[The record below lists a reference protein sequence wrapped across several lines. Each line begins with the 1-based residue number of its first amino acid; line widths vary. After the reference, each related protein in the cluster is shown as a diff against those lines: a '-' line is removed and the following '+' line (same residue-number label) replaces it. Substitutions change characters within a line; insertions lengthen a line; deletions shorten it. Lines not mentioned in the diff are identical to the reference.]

1 MTDAFMYEQQDNEAR
16 ELIRRIQSR
25 RDKNGTAML
34 ELVQMYQPYV
44 QIICKPF
51 VRVGIIE
58 RDEVL
63 SLSFLATSAACKRF
77 DRGRG
82 PYVILLK
89 MCLLRELTMCASESG
104 AVRLPLNLFLR
115 LQKYRRTRSS
125 LGQRLGRDP
134 TPWEI
139 AEVMETTAAEIDA
152 LQKINYIISPL
163 RLDAP
168 VNNDTDEEI
177 TLADSV
183 PSPVSVS
190 ETAEAEIYDGQ
201 LHDAVEEMLEDLPS
215 KERDVIVCRYFENL
229 TLSQTGEK
237 IGISREAARA
247 AEGRAM
253 RRLRKNSVRLESFIE
268 DRNLFNGTGFVSWTY
283 TGTSA
288 PELAAIKFEQ
298 WQNESHRKDKD

>member
-16 ELIRRIQSR
+16 ELVRRIRSGE
-25 RDKNGTAML
+25 DKDGTAML
-34 ELVQMYQPYV
+34 ELVTMYLPYCRV
-44 QIICKPF
+44 ISKPF
-51 VRVGIIE
+51 LRVGIIE
-58 RDEVL
+58 EGEVM

-77 DRGRG
+77 DPGRG
-82 PYVILLK
+82 PYVFLLK
-89 MCLLRELTMCASESG
+89 MCLLRELTMCASAAD
-104 AVRLPLNLFLR
+104 AVRLPFNLFLR
-115 LQKYRRTRSS
+115 LRKYRRVRSS

-134 TPWEI
+134 TTS
-139 AEVMETTAAEIDA
+139 EVVAVMGTTAEEIDA
-152 LQKINYIISPL
+152 LKRINYIISPL

-168 VNNDTDEEI
+168 VNNNTDEEI

-190 ETAEAEIYDGQ
+190 ETAEAEIFAGE
-201 LHDAVEEMLEDLPS
+201 LHDAVQEMLADLP
-215 KERDVIVCRYFENL
+215 ERERCVITCRYFENL

-298 WQNESHRKDKD
+298 WQNESHRKE